1 MEGPQLV
8 TKEPTPP
15 KILIFHSPP
24 LQKIR
29 GDHTYQP
36 PVLPTHKQL
45 YASLTPRQQEHFLK
59 QTQLYIR
66 MFCTGLCGFTF
77 ILLLCISP
85 MPWVQFLMAE
95 NGLELY
101 AGLWTPCEH
110 ELCWSNVPSRPYYLQ
125 ISRIFFLFSNLTAF
139 TILLCVISSCRHK
152 KNFISGL
159 DRVIA
164 ILCLISGA
172 NLFFCLVL
180 FLMQV
185 KKYTSYT
192 MGSSYLWIFHF
203 NWWGSFFYIV
213 AGLQDNPWVCDC
225 SLYEMVQI
233 LHLPIPH
240 MAFIDP
246 KLKCSTPWSLAGVA
260 FSQLELR
267 KCQRPEVYT
276 SVAKVKT
283 LLGSTVFLRCGAT
296 GVPSPELIWR
306 RADGHQ
312 LNGTVHQETSS
323 DGMSWSLLGLP
334 EVSHHDSGEYI
345 CKAKNSL
352 GATEASVSLII
363 TEAQTTA
370 EPQGSTV
377 RSWPGEAQGVEAAAY
392 NELVAR
398 YASTTS
404 GLSSLVARPTRPD
417 YEKNPA
423 LQHFHMNALGELS
436 IGSFGAEQVDRAKDL
451 PLNQLEPAQT
461 VKSVKVVG
469 DTYHSVTL
477 VWKAP
482 QVGNNTMFSILYA
495 IFGEKD
501 MKRVSVD
508 PGKTKVTIEGLMP
521 KTKYVAC
528 VCVRGLVPKKE
539 QCIIFSTDEVV
550 DAEGTQRLINI
561 VVISI
566 ASVIAVPL
574 TLLVCCGSLKRRYQ
588 KFRLRKKDENQGSYV
603 TFERLG
609 PGEDGVEDL
618 ARDSP
623 EEGDRLLSL
632 RSSVD
637 SYAPSKIESLVNE
650 YFC

>member
-1 MEGPQLV
+1 MAPKTVASPEATFCCPRIFPIGANILGSLSSSQRVVLCNDPEMTLPPMMIPSDTSKLRIEKTSIRRMPGDALQQLTQLEYLWLPYNSITSVSSVMLRGLRRLRELRLPGNNLVSFPWGALGDTPQL
-8 TKEPTPP
+8 
-15 KILIFHSPP
+15 
-24 LQKIR
+24 R
-29 GDHTYQP
+29 
-36 PVLPTHKQL
+36 
-45 YASLTPRQQEHFLK
+45 
-59 QTQLYIR
+59 
-66 MFCTGLCGFTF
+66 
-77 ILLLCISP
+77 LLDLHGNRLST
-85 MPWVQFLMAE
+85 VSAE
-95 NGLELY
+95 AARY
-101 AGLWTPCEH
+101 
-110 ELCWSNVPSRPYYLQ
+110 VR
-125 ISRIFFLFSNLTAF
+125 NLTF
-139 TILLCVISSCRHK
+139 LDLSSNQLMRLPQQLLTIWSHLQAGPFFPNDNSKI
-152 KNFISGL
+152 
-159 DRVIA
+159 
-164 ILCLISGA
+164 IL
-172 NLFFCLVL
+172 
-180 FLMQV
+180 
-185 KKYTSYT
+185 
-192 MGSSYLWIFHF
+192 
-203 NWWGSFFYIV
+203 
-213 AGLQDNPWVCDC
+213 GLQDNPWVCDC

>member
-1 MEGPQLV
+1 MWVAMGVLWCLALKELPQALGSCPSQCTCSLHSLSDGTKNRVVICNDPEMTLPPMMIPSDTSKLRIEKTAIRRVPGDTLQQLTRLEYLWLPYNSLTSISSVMLRGLRSLRELRLPGNHLVSFPWGALGDTPQL
-8 TKEPTPP
+8 
-15 KILIFHSPP
+15 
-24 LQKIR
+24 
-29 GDHTYQP
+29 
-36 PVLPTHKQL
+36 
-45 YASLTPRQQEHFLK
+45 
-59 QTQLYIR
+59 
-66 MFCTGLCGFTF
+66 C
-77 ILLLCISP
+77 LLDLHGNRLSA
-85 MPWVQFLMAE
+85 VSAE
-95 NGLELY
+95 AARY
-101 AGLWTPCEH
+101 
-110 ELCWSNVPSRPYYLQ
+110 VR
-125 ISRIFFLFSNLTAF
+125 NLTFLDLSSNQLMRLPQQLLTTWSHLQAGPF
-139 TILLCVISSCRHK
+139 SPSDNSKIIL
-152 KNFISGL
+152 
-159 DRVIA
+159 
-164 ILCLISGA
+164 
-172 NLFFCLVL
+172 
-180 FLMQV
+180 
-185 KKYTSYT
+185 
-192 MGSSYLWIFHF
+192 
-203 NWWGSFFYIV
+203 
-213 AGLQDNPWVCDC
+213 GLQDNPWVCDC

-233 LHLPIPH
+233 INFPTPN

-246 KLKCSTPWSLAGVA
+246 RLKCSSPWTLAGVA
-260 FSQLELR
+260 FSQLELK

-296 GVPSPELIWR
+296 GIPSPELSWK

-334 EVSHHDSGEYI
+334 EVSYHDSGEYV
-345 CKAKNSL
+345 CKAKNFL
-352 GATEASVSLII
+352 GATEAFVSLII

-370 EPQGSTV
+370 EPQGPTT
-377 RSWPGEAQGVEAAAY
+377 RRWLGKAEGAEAAVY

-404 GLSSLVARPTRPD
+404 GLSSVVARPTLPS

-423 LQHFHMNALGELS
+423 LQHFHMNALGELPM
-436 IGSFGAEQVDRAKDL
+436 GNLGAEQADRAKD
-451 PLNQLEPAQT
+451 PPSSQLEPTQM

-482 QVGNNTMFSILYA
+482 QAANTTVFSILYA

-501 MKRVSVD
+501 MRRVNVD
-508 PGKTKVTIEGLMP
+508 PGKTKITIEGLMP

-539 QCIIFSTDEVV
+539 QCIIFSTNEVV

-566 ASVIAVPL
+566 AGIIAVPL

-588 KFRLRKKDENQGSYV
+588 KFRLRKNEETQGSYV

-609 PGEDGVEDL
+609 PGEDAVEDS

-623 EEGDRLLSL
+623 EEGDRLLSS

-637 SYAPSKIESLVNE
+637 SPAASKVEGPANE

>member
-1 MEGPQLV
+1 MTLPPMMIPSDTSKLRIEKTSIRRMPGDALQQLTQLEYLWLPYNSITSVSSVMLRGLRRLRELRLPGNNLVSFPWGALGDTPQL
-8 TKEPTPP
+8 
-15 KILIFHSPP
+15 
-24 LQKIR
+24 R
-29 GDHTYQP
+29 
-36 PVLPTHKQL
+36 
-45 YASLTPRQQEHFLK
+45 
-59 QTQLYIR
+59 
-66 MFCTGLCGFTF
+66 
-77 ILLLCISP
+77 LLDLHGNRLST
-85 MPWVQFLMAE
+85 VSAE
-95 NGLELY
+95 AARY
-101 AGLWTPCEH
+101 
-110 ELCWSNVPSRPYYLQ
+110 VR
-125 ISRIFFLFSNLTAF
+125 NLTF
-139 TILLCVISSCRHK
+139 LDLSSNQLMRLPQQLLTIWSHLQAGPFFPNDNSKI
-152 KNFISGL
+152 
-159 DRVIA
+159 
-164 ILCLISGA
+164 IL
-172 NLFFCLVL
+172 
-180 FLMQV
+180 
-185 KKYTSYT
+185 
-192 MGSSYLWIFHF
+192 
-203 NWWGSFFYIV
+203 
-213 AGLQDNPWVCDC
+213 GLQDNPWVCDC

>member
-1 MEGPQLV
+1 MWVAMGVLWCLALRGLPHALGSCPSQCSCTLHSLSDGTKNRVVVCNDPEMTLPPMMIPSDTSKLRIEKTSIRRVPGDALHQLTCLEYLWLPYNSMTSFSSVMLRGLRRLRELRLPGNHLVSFPWGALGDTPQL
-8 TKEPTPP
+8 
-15 KILIFHSPP
+15 
-24 LQKIR
+24 R
-29 GDHTYQP
+29 
-36 PVLPTHKQL
+36 
-45 YASLTPRQQEHFLK
+45 
-59 QTQLYIR
+59 
-66 MFCTGLCGFTF
+66 
-77 ILLLCISP
+77 LLDLHGNRLSA
-85 MPWVQFLMAE
+85 VSAE
-95 NGLELY
+95 AARY
-101 AGLWTPCEH
+101 
-110 ELCWSNVPSRPYYLQ
+110 VR
-125 ISRIFFLFSNLTAF
+125 NLTFLDLSSNQLMRLPQQLLTTWSHLQAGPYSPSDNSKI
-139 TILLCVISSCRHK
+139 IL
-152 KNFISGL
+152 
-159 DRVIA
+159 
-164 ILCLISGA
+164 
-172 NLFFCLVL
+172 
-180 FLMQV
+180 
-185 KKYTSYT
+185 
-192 MGSSYLWIFHF
+192 
-203 NWWGSFFYIV
+203 
-213 AGLQDNPWVCDC
+213 GLQDNPWVCDC

-233 LHLPIPH
+233 LNFPTPN

-246 KLKCSTPWSLAGVA
+246 RLKCSTPWSLAGVA

-296 GVPSPELIWR
+296 GVPSPELSWR

-334 EVSHHDSGEYI
+334 EVSHHDSGEYV

-352 GATEASVSLII
+352 GATEAFVSLII
-363 TEAQTTA
+363 TEAQTA
-370 EPQGSTV
+370 EPQGPTT
-377 RSWPGEAQGVEAAAY
+377 RPWPGKAEGVEAAAY

-404 GLSSLVARPTRPD
+404 GLSSVVARPTLPS

-436 IGSFGAEQVDRAKDL
+436 MGSLGEEQADRAKDQ
-451 PLNQLEPAQT
+451 PLNQLEPAQM
-461 VKSVKVVG
+461 VRSVKVVG

-477 VWKAP
+477 MWKAP
-482 QVGNNTMFSILYA
+482 QAGNTTMFSILYA

-501 MKRVSVD
+501 MRRVSVD

-566 ASVIAVPL
+566 AAIIAVPL

-588 KFRLRKKDENQGSYV
+588 KFRLRKNEETQSSYV

-609 PGEDGVEDL
+609 PGEDGVEDST
-618 ARDSP
+618 RDSP
-623 EEGDRLLSL
+623 EEGDRLLSS
-632 RSSVD
+632 RSSMD
-637 SYAPSKIESLVNE
+637 SHALSKVEGPANE